1 GNTRFLGDLAHGGFV
16 MIFFAFGVAFGQDPF
31 ESPTTV
37 IPCDNG
43 YLVCPSVFPDHHAA
57 GGNFAYSWYL
67 ARACS
72 RLGAYPGGLRI
83 AASPSDRRRTGA
95 PNIGWGAIGSTSGTV
110 GHTIH
115 SSP

>member
-1 GNTRFLGDLAHGGFV
+1 
-16 MIFFAFGVAFGQDPF
+16 MIFFAFGMAFGQDPF

-67 ARACS
+67 ARACTEPGPTLAARAS
-72 RLGAYPGGLRI
+72 RAPRTDRDAREPPNFGAGRPEGPRGREE
-83 AASPSDRRRTGA
+83 PQTA
-95 PNIGWGAIGSTSGTV
+95 PA
-110 GHTIH
+110 H
-115 SSP
+115 